1 MGLLLGLFSGFLA
14 SLEHRALRVA
24 HDRDPIL
31 INLLRFT
38 LTILILGIL
47 GIALQVITVPEQADW
62 AYIASSLV
70 LEIAIMYTYVR
81 ALQLSEQSLVGPLF
95 GLSLVFL
102 VPLSALF
109 LGEYPSLFGLL
120 GIGLIV
126 GGILVLRAHGTY
138 SLTETLRALRTD
150 RGAHHM
156 LIASVT
162 AAISMT
168 VIKGSFIS
176 GIHPVNF
183 GFWVTLGLLMTF
195 SIVAYIRNVSLR
207 EVNRASLIAAAL
219 FGIGQISMY
228 IGVSLT
234 NTAYFIAL
242 KRSSIFFDVVIG
254 KFLGGELHLEW
265 KVLGALVILLGV
277 VTVILG

>member
-1 MGLLLGLFSGFLA
+1 
-14 SLEHRALRVA
+14 
-24 HDRDPIL
+24 
-31 INLLRFT
+31 
-38 LTILILGIL
+38 
-47 GIALQVITVPEQADW
+47 
-62 AYIASSLV
+62 
-70 LEIAIMYTYVR
+70 
-81 ALQLSEQSLVGPLF
+81 
-95 GLSLVFL
+95 
-102 VPLSALF
+102 
-109 LGEYPSLFGLL
+109 
-120 GIGLIV
+120 
-126 GGILVLRAHGTY
+126 
-138 SLTETLRALRTD
+138 
-150 RGAHHM
+150 M